1 MSLQTT
7 TDHLGRK
14 VYRLPLPPTSN
25 HRLIPAKIN
34 GRTRLITSSEM
45 RAWKKQVHEI
55 LQGEDEIPCV
65 AGYRI
70 HIAIWW
76 PDRRKR
82 DIDGPVKVCL
92 DALVKAGILVDD
104 SFVRYLT
111 VEDMTTQRQGDDV
124 EPGIDIRVDT
134 EERFLKPF

>member
-1 MSLQTT
+1 MSSQTT
-7 TDHLGRK
+7 TDRPP
-14 VYRLPLPPTSN
+14 VFRLPLPPTSN

-45 RAWKKQVHEI
+45 RAWKKQAQEI
-55 LQGEDEIPCV
+55 LSGHPEIPCV
-65 AGYRI
+65 MGYRI
-70 HIAIWW
+70 HMSIWW

-104 SFVRYLT
+104 SFVRYLS
-111 VEDMTTQRQGDDV
+111 VQDMSTQNYGDDI
-124 EPGIDIRVDT
+124 EPGIDILVDT
-134 EERFLKPF
+134 EERFSRPF